1 MSCLH
6 QRLINLFA
14 VTTTY
19 CYQQDIYMVGL
30 AKQVFVTIYAA
41 SVLQLHIA
49 PNKEIN
55 QDIKRNWRYTPTQA
69 TNVPKSYY
77 WLIFKLYVGVC
88 QDLSGFWGIEPAVS
102 WWAAAWYKLLAS
114 PSHQILWAEYKAE
127 LGGGEAELRPLGI
140 DWRPEQ
146 SFSLKPPRERKE
158 YYQN

>member
-69 TNVPKSYY
+69 TNVPNSYHR
-77 WLIFKLYVGVC
+77 LKFKLYVGVC
-88 QDLSGFWGIEPAVS
+88 QDLSGF
-102 WWAAAWYKLLAS
+102 
-114 PSHQILWAEYKAE
+114 
-127 LGGGEAELRPLGI
+127 
-140 DWRPEQ
+140 
-146 SFSLKPPRERKE
+146 
-158 YYQN
+158 